1 MAVKVAF
8 APGLIG
14 DVTETTCNDKAPI
27 EVVVVRVVD
36 VVVAGIVVLVVAVD
50 VEVEVATRVG
60 VVVDDVVVDVV
71 VDGETVVEV
80 VTTDWGFMLV

>member
-1 MAVKVAF
+1 LAVKVAF

-14 DVTETTCNDKAPI
+14 DVIETTCNDKAPI
-27 EVVVVRVVD
+27 EVVVVRGVD
-36 VVVAGIVVLVVAVD
+36 VVVVGIVVLVVAV
-50 VEVEVATRVG
+50 EVEVATAVG
-60 VVVDDVVVDVV
+60 VVLGDVV

>member
-1 MAVKVAF
+1 MAVKIAF
-8 APGLIG
+8 APRLIG

-27 EVVVVRVVD
+27 EVVVVRGVD
-36 VVVAGIVVLVVAVD
+36 VVVAGIVVLVVD
-50 VEVEVATRVG
+50 VEVEVAVGVG
-60 VVVDDVVVDVV
+60 VVVDDVV